1 MTAARRAHPG
11 RRVAALL
18 AVAACAIAAGCRPTA
33 RPHQG
38 YFGPTCSIEEA
49 IARINANNRAIPTLY
64 ARHYTEANIID
75 PRSGRSTFVNA
86 GGDLLLRKPRE
97 LLMRGRK
104 DLAGAIFEIGSTA
117 DRYWMTILVGDEG
130 HWWGFHRNAER
141 LTGSELPVRP
151 DLLGEVLGIADIDPV
166 LTQPPVP
173 VLRFNNDLD
182 VYMLLWSAPLPDRW
196 YAQKEIWYDRAT
208 LLPRK
213 VLLFD
218 RDGRVVVRADLAEHR
233 QIAAGAAAKDRPWMA
248 SAFDLFF
255 PASGST
261 MKIQLS
267 DMALTT
273 RTGHPRE
280 GSIRCPDE
288 PPVPAD
294 RVFQIDRHCE
304 R

>member
-1 MTAARRAHPG
+1 MTAAQRRQPRCA
-11 RRVAALL
+11 AALL
-18 AVAACAIAAGCRPTA
+18 AAAACAIFAGCRPTISQP
-33 RPHQG
+33 RG
-38 YFGPTCSIEEA
+38 YFGPTSPIGEV

-64 ARHYTEANIID
+64 ARHYTEASIVD
-75 PRSGRSTFVNA
+75 PRSGRATFVNA

-104 DLAGAIFEIGSTA
+104 DLAGTIFELGSTA
-117 DRYWMTILVGDEG
+117 DRYWMTLFAGDEG
-130 HWWGFHRNAER
+130 HWWGYHSNAER
-141 LTGSELPVRP
+141 LTGTELPVRP
-151 DLLGEVLGIADIDPV
+151 DLLAEVLGIADINPV
-166 LTQPPVP
+166 LTDPPVP
-173 VLRFNNDLD
+173 VVRFNNDMD
-182 VYMLLWSAPLPDRW
+182 VYMLVWNAPLPDRW

-218 RDGRVVVRADLAEHR
+218 RDGRVVVRADLADHR
-233 QIAAGAAAKDRPWMA
+233 QVATGAAAKDRPWMA
-248 SAFDLFF
+248 GTLDLFF

-261 MKIQLS
+261 MTIQLS

-280 GSIRCPDE
+280 GTIRYPDE
-288 PPVPAD
+288 PPVPPQ